1 MSNVYGTY
9 GDRADMEV
17 SFAEIDANKADG
29 YNFASV
35 IINPD
40 DWGRDVLTT
49 DRVFACIR

>member
-1 MSNVYGTY
+1 MSNIYETY

-17 SFAEIDANKADG
+17 PFAGIDANKADG
-29 YNFASV
+29 YNFALV
-35 IINPD
+35 IINAD